1 MRLLQL
7 KVQISLKTPLIKDTL
22 NLSEI
27 KALTRDAQAPVAGI
41 IRFLGGRKV
50 SSALRALRALK
61 TQGYAAHEL
70 LTLMILRPLL
80 GVFSIHSFLES
91 SLASLSLARKDA
103 FYRLCN
109 NSMVDWRKL
118 HFGFVKQFLA
128 QGGNAPA
135 AGTPGHKPR
144 CWVVDDTIGEKTG
157 LTIEGV
163 GKLFDHTSGGYVLG
177 LKYLFLAFWD
187 GASLIP
193 ADFSIHRERGKKKDK
208 PFGLRMKDYARRFVT
223 LRPDKSP
230 VQSRLAELDTDK
242 IAGTIKML
250 KRAAKNG
257 IAADYLLV
265 DSWFVCDDL
274 IKFVAESKQIG
285 HLVGQC
291 KNDKR
296 KYLYQGREY
305 SGEALKK
312 KLLTKWKRCRTL
324 RMDYLQVNVA
334 YKGTALRLFF
344 TRRHGSINER
354 LLVTTDL
361 GLSFTKAFEIYAI
374 RWTIEVYFK
383 DSKQLLGLG
392 DCRSTNFAAQIA
404 AATMCMMQY
413 VALAHQKRIG
423 SYKTIGG
430 LFREC
435 TQQAVQAL
443 LSERILA
450 IILQLLHRLAAH
462 LKIDLD
468 DTMEAIFAD
477 DTFGHWMITSLTA
490 HQAPLDQ
497 AA

>member
-1 MRLLQL
+1 M
-7 KVQISLKTPLIKDTL
+7 
-22 NLSEI
+22 
-27 KALTRDAQAPVAGI
+27 AGI

-50 SSALRALRALK
+50 GSALKALRVLK
-61 TQGYAAHEL
+61 TQGFEPVGL
-70 LTLMILRPLL
+70 LTLMILMPLF
-80 GVFSIHSFLES
+80 GVFSLHSFVES
-91 SLASLSLARKDA
+91 SFASLGLAKKDA

-109 NSMVDWRKL
+109 NPMVDWRRL
-118 HFGFVKQFLA
+118 HFGFVKHFLA
-128 QGGNAPA
+128 LGGTAPA
-135 AGTPGHKPR
+135 GGAPGRKPR

-163 GKLFDHTSGGYVLG
+163 GMLFDHVSHGYVLG

-193 ADFSIHRERGKKKDK
+193 VDFSIHRERGKNKKK
-208 PFGLRMKDYARRFVT
+208 PFGLRMKDYARRFVAI
-223 LRPDKSP
+223 RPEKSP
-230 VQSRLAELDTDK
+230 VQARLAELDTDK
-242 IAGTIKML
+242 VTGTIKML

-257 IAADYLLV
+257 ICADYLLV
-265 DSWFVCDDL
+265 DSWFVCDGL
-274 IKFVAESKQIG
+274 IKFVAESKHIG
-285 HLVGQC
+285 NLLGQC

-296 KYLYQGREY
+296 KYLYQGVEY
-305 SGEALKK
+305 AGEALKK

-324 RMDYLQVNVA
+324 KMDYLQVDVA

-344 TRRHGSINER
+344 TRRHGNTSER

-383 DSKQLLGLG
+383 ESKQLLGLG
-392 DCRSTNFAAQIA
+392 DCQSTNFAAQIA

-435 TQQAVQAL
+435 TQQAMEAL

-450 IILQLLHRLAAH
+450 LILQMLDKLAAH
-462 LKIDLD
+462 LRIDLD

-477 DTFGHWMITSLTA
+477 ENFGHWMVTSLAA
-490 HQAPLDQ
+490 HHTGPGQ

>member
-1 MRLLQL
+1 LRLLHL

-22 NLSEI
+22 NISEI
-27 KALTRDAQAPVAGI
+27 KALTKDAQAPVSGI
-41 IRFLGGRKV
+41 IGFLGGKKV
-50 SSALRALRALK
+50 RVALKPLGVLK
-61 TQGYAAHEL
+61 TQGYGAAEL
-70 LTLMILRPLL
+70 LTLMILMPLL
-80 GVFSIHSFLES
+80 GIFSLHSFFES
-91 SLASLSLARKDA
+91 SFASLSLARKDA

-109 NSMVDWRKL
+109 NPMVDWRRL

-128 QGGNAPA
+128 LGGNAPA
-135 AGTPGHKPR
+135 AGTAGHKPR

-163 GKLFDHTSGGYVLG
+163 GKLFDHTSHGYVLG
-177 LKYLFLAFWD
+177 LKYLFLGLWD
-187 GASLIP
+187 GTSFIP
-193 ADFSIHRERGKKKDK
+193 VDFSIHRERGKNKDK
-208 PFGLRMKDYARRFVT
+208 PFGLRVKDYARRFFT
-223 LRPDKSP
+223 IRPEKSA
-230 VQSRLAELDTDK
+230 VQSRLDELDTDK

-257 IAADYLLV
+257 ICADYLLV
-265 DSWFVCDDL
+265 DSWFVCDAL
-274 IKFVAESKQIG
+274 IKFVAESKHIG
-285 HLVGQC
+285 HIVGQC

-296 KYLYQGREY
+296 NYLYQGGEY
-305 SGEALKK
+305 SGAALKK
-312 KLLTKWKRCRTL
+312 KLLAKWKRCRTL
-324 RMDYLQVNVA
+324 KMDYLQVDVD
-334 YKGTALRLFF
+334 YKGVPLRLFF

-354 LLVTTDL
+354 LLVTNDL

-383 DSKQLLGLG
+383 ESKQLLGLG
-392 DCRSTNFAAQIA
+392 KCQSTNFAAQIA
-404 AATMCMMQY
+404 AATICMMQY

-423 SYKTIGG
+423 SYQTIGG

-435 TQQAVQAL
+435 RQQAIEAL

-450 IILQLLHRLAAH
+450 FILQLLHRLAAH

-477 DTFGHWMITSLTA
+477 EAFGHWMITSLA
-490 HQAPLDQ
+490 ASHPRPDQ

>member
-1 MRLLQL
+1 M
-7 KVQISLKTPLIKDTL
+7 
-22 NLSEI
+22 
-27 KALTRDAQAPVAGI
+27 AGI
-41 IRFLGGRKV
+41 IRFIGGRKV
-50 SSALRALRALK
+50 DSALNALRALK
-61 TQGYAAHEL
+61 TQGYVAYEL
-70 LTLMILRPLL
+70 LTLMVLMPLL
-80 GVFSIHSFLES
+80 GVFSVHSFFES
-91 SLASLSLARKDA
+91 SLASLCLAQKDA

-109 NSMVDWRKL
+109 NPMVDWRRL
-118 HFGFVKQFLA
+118 HFGFVKHFLMM
-128 QGGNAPA
+128 GGDGPA
-135 AGTPGHKPR
+135 AGTLGCKPR

-163 GKLFDHTSGGYVLG
+163 GKLFDHTSGSYVLG
-177 LKYLFLAFWD
+177 LKYLFLGLWD
-187 GASLIP
+187 GTSFIP
-193 ADFSIHRERGKKKDK
+193 VDFSIHRERGKNKDK
-208 PFGLRMKDYARRFVT
+208 PFGLRMKDYARRFTT

-257 IAADYLLV
+257 ICADYLLV
-265 DSWFVCDDL
+265 DSWFVCDTL
-274 IKFVAESKQIG
+274 IKFVAESKHIG
-285 HLVGQC
+285 HIVGQC

-296 KYLYQGREY
+296 KYLYRGAEY
-305 SGEALKK
+305 SGAALKK

-324 RMDYLQVNVA
+324 KIDYLQVDVA

-344 TRRHGSINER
+344 TRRHGNASER

-361 GLSFTKAFEIYAI
+361 GLSFTKAFETYAI

-383 DSKQLLGLG
+383 ESKQLLGLG
-392 DCRSTNFAAQIA
+392 NCQSTNFAAQVA
-404 AATMCMMQY
+404 AATICMMQY

-423 SYKTIGG
+423 SYQTIGG

-435 TQQAVQAL
+435 RQQAIEAL

-450 IILQLLHRLAAH
+450 LILQVLDRLAAH

-477 DTFGHWMITSLTA
+477 ETFGHWMVTSLAA
-490 HQAPLDQ
+490 HHTGQDH